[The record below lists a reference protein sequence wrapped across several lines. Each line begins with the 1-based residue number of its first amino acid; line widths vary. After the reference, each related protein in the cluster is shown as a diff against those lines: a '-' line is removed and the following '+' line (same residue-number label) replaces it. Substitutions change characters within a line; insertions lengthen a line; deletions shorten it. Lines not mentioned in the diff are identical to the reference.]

1 MELRQLRYFKAVVEA
16 GSLTAA
22 AAELHISQPPLSLA
36 ISKFEAELGVQLLTR
51 SARGVEPTSAGRY
64 LLDAASR
71 VLGELDD
78 VRAHLARYG
87 AGAAGTI
94 TMAAVPVLMRH
105 LVPALLADHAAQFPG
120 VDIRLI
126 DPPPW
131 AAIDLLLQRKADVA
145 LVMLADGPRFAERHR
160 DELTAL
166 PWGSAPLVG
175 AFPPSLSELPDPLP
189 LEAFHG
195 EVVVLP
201 QRTLAVPSLP
211 ERVEETFDAHGIVP
225 AELRVV
231 ETIQTS
237 IPLIQ
242 AGMARSIMP
251 DPDYASLGST
261 GLVLRRLDPAPRALD
276 VVALAR
282 READPDP
289 VLARLLARIRAGRA

>member
-78 VRAHLARYG
+78 VRAHLVRYG
-87 AGAAGTI
+87 AGAAGTV

-105 LVPALLADHAAQFPG
+105 LIPALLAAHAAEFPG

-131 AAIDLLLQRKADVA
+131 TAIDLLVQRKADIA
-145 LVMLADGPRFAERHR
+145 MVMVADGPRFAERHS
-160 DELTAL
+160 DALLAL
-166 PWGSAPLVG
+166 PWGAAPLVG
-175 AFPPSLSELPDPLP
+175 ALPPTLTQLPDPLP

-211 ERVEETFDAHGIVP
+211 ELVEEAFDAHGIVP
-225 AELRVV
+225 SELRVV

-237 IPLIQ
+237 IPLVQ

-251 DPDYASLGST
+251 DPEFASLAST
-261 GLVLRRLDPAPRALD
+261 GLVLRRLTPAPRSLDILALTR
-276 VVALAR
+276 AGA
-282 READPDP
+282 APDP
-289 VLARLLARIRAGRA
+289 VLARLLERIRAAA